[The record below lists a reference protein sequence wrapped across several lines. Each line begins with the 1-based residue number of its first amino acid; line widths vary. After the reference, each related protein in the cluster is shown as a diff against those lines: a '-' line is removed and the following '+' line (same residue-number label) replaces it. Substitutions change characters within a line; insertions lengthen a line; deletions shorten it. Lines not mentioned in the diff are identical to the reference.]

1 MEYGLKLNLGIPQ
14 RPKMKKSE
22 EKRKMTEEKPVVMVS
37 GGFDP
42 VHAGHIRLIRAA
54 AEYGDVI
61 VIANSDEWLFEKKG
75 FVFMDFKQRT
85 EILNAI
91 KGVILVDSVNDSD
104 GTVCEAI
111 VRHKPDYFA
120 NGGDR
125 GFTNTPE
132 VAICEEMG
140 IPCLWGVGGD
150 RKLASSSDLVK
161 SVRSFDKDDA
171 PPKRYKEKIS
181 QK

>member
-1 MEYGLKLNLGIPQ
+1 MSDGRSDGWPSNS
-14 RPKMKKSE
+14 R
-22 EKRKMTEEKPVVMVS
+22 RKTVMVS

-61 VIANSDEWLFEKKG
+61 VIANSDDWLFRKKG
-75 FVFMDFKQRT
+75 FVFMTFSQRA

-91 KGVILVDSVNDSD
+91 KGVVLVDSVNDGD
-104 GTVCEAI
+104 DTVCEAI
-111 VRHKPDYFA
+111 TRHKPDFFA

-125 GFTNTPE
+125 GRSNTPE
-132 VAICEEMG
+132 QQVCENLGVEL
-140 IPCLWGVGGD
+140 LWSVGGD
-150 RKLASSSDLVK
+150 KKLASSSDLVER
-161 SVRSFDKDDA
+161 VRDFDSSDNVA
-171 PPKRYKEKIS
+171 PVRTTPRVS